1 MVYLDHWHSLW
12 LLILLI
18 STIFVTVFFLLP
30 LIIVP
35 IFMFHNF
42 SDFCGFI
49 GACYDS
55 IFSSF
60 SAYDLCS
67 FFFIFFTFLLV
78 VLECAIYITNIMDS
92 WRKWELEALISSC
105 PLMVENQQLVLH
117 IHGSTTVDSTTCG
130 LWSTVIC
137 IHWKKNVGIYGST
150 QFKPMLF
157 KGQL

>member
-1 MVYLDHWHSLW
+1 MFLCTLNLC
-12 LLILLI
+12 LLNGIFRPLTFSVITAIIELI

-35 IFMFHNF
+35 VFTFHNF

-67 FFFIFFTFLLV
+67 FSCFISFFDFSIGCFRV
-78 VLECAIYITNIMDS
+78 CNIHYKYNGS
-92 WRKWELEALISSC
+92 LI
-105 PLMVENQQLVLH
+105 
-117 IHGSTTVDSTTCG
+117 
-130 LWSTVIC
+130 
-137 IHWKKNVGIYGST
+137 KVGIRSADLLLSHHGLKSAVVPPYPWIHNYR
-150 QFKPMLF
+150 FI
-157 KGQL
+157 